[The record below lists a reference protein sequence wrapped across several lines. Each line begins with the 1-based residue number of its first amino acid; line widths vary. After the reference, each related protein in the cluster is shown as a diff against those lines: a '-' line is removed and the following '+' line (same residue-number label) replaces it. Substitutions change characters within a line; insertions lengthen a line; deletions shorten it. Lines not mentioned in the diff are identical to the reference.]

1 MAEAKKLKHEADK
14 ETNMIRKSR
23 KYLKAIMVF
32 CISGTKTEAMG
43 DQANAFKM
51 YNQTIHLVKFVMKL
65 LTSKNFKQ
73 PDIQL
78 VVMALRAQALLN
90 MRLYKMRRCE
100 LKDSQSA
107 IQATLEAS
115 QEVTFPKKEIQDLL
129 EYSSY
134 LTLGHELWEQAE
146 VYASSSISCR
156 QFCLQVDGECG
167 ALTLTSGLEEL
178 VAHTRR
184 GLAIVEGVGGQR
196 ASRKVKEDNQTREGI
211 KEEDTE
217 DKESLSVDSKM
228 KMEYIEMDD
237 VKQENLDPSNAQGCM
252 NANSVFKK

>member
-1 MAEAKKLKHEADK
+1 MEPATKKMKLRNSLFGEDDCVAEAKKLKHEADK

-23 KYLKAIMVF
+23 KYLKAILVF

-100 LKDSQSA
+100 LKDSQRA

-115 QEVTFPKKEIQDLL
+115 QEVTFPKKEIQDHL

-134 LTLGHELWEQAE
+134 LTLGHEFWEQAE

-184 GLAIVEGVGGQR
+184 GLAIVEGEVEPAGNIVNKGF
-196 ASRKVKEDNQTREGI
+196 QTG
-211 KEEDTE
+211 EEMKKKNN
-217 DKESLSVDSKM
+217 KESESVDK
-228 KMEYIEMDD
+228 KVITECIEMGN
-237 VKQENLDPSNAQGCM
+237 VKIF
-252 NANSVFKK
+252 V